1 MTDQKLENML
11 NLALDATEAEREKS
25 LQLNVGYDSL
35 ESQWEVIVKYSGNL
49 GEVLGDEIPIV
60 ELLNGFAILTVPQS
74 LIEGLTDYPQIEF
87 IEKPKRLFFAVNQGK
102 SASCMT
108 SVQSQFSPLG
118 MPLTGKGIL
127 VACVDSGIAYSHPD
141 FRNQDG
147 STRILRLWDQ
157 SIPGNPPKGYVIG
170 TEYTSE
176 QINAALAAETKAER
190 ERIVPSRDLSG
201 HGTGVMGI
209 AAGNGRASEGIY
221 RGVAYESDLIVV
233 KLGVSQEGGFPRTT
247 ELLQG
252 IDYVLRQAVTLGK
265 PVALNLSFGNNY
277 GSHSGESLLE
287 SYLDGAANLGRSVI
301 CVGTGNEGNGALHTS
316 GRLSQGENQEVALN
330 VDAYEP
336 TLNVQLWKQYVDDMA
351 FTLIHPNGE
360 VVGPFK
366 QILGPQRFSIQ
377 NTELLVYYGEPSPYS
392 ISQEIYIDILPTNQY
407 IDSGVWKIQ
416 LIPSKVVDGSYDLW
430 LPGGGVLNE
439 GTRFSFP
446 TPETTLT
453 IPSTAGRVISVG
465 AYNSRYMSYADFSG
479 RGYTRVVN
487 AVKPDLAAPGVD
499 IRTTAV
505 GGGYDNRTGT
515 SFAAPFVT
523 GAAALMME
531 WGIVKGNDPF
541 LYGEKVKAY
550 LRRGARPLLGG
561 EYPNNRIGY
570 GALCLRDS
578 FPIKK

>member
-49 GEVLGDEIPIV
+49 GEVLGDELPIV

-127 VACVDSGIAYSHPD
+127 VACVDSGIDYSHPD
-141 FRNQDG
+141 FSNQDG

-265 PVALNLSFGNNY
+265 PVALLS
-277 GSHSGESLLE
+277 
-287 SYLDGAANLGRSVI
+287 
-301 CVGTGNEGNGALHTS
+301 
-316 GRLSQGENQEVALN
+316 
-330 VDAYEP
+330 
-336 TLNVQLWKQYVDDMA
+336 
-351 FTLIHPNGE
+351 LIH
-360 VVGPFK
+360 
-366 QILGPQRFSIQ
+366 I
-377 NTELLVYYGEPSPYS
+377 
-392 ISQEIYIDILPTNQY
+392 
-407 IDSGVWKIQ
+407 
-416 LIPSKVVDGSYDLW
+416 
-430 LPGGGVLNE
+430 
-439 GTRFSFP
+439 
-446 TPETTLT
+446 
-453 IPSTAGRVISVG
+453 
-465 AYNSRYMSYADFSG
+465 
-479 RGYTRVVN
+479 
-487 AVKPDLAAPGVD
+487 
-499 IRTTAV
+499 
-505 GGGYDNRTGT
+505 
-515 SFAAPFVT
+515 
-523 GAAALMME
+523 
-531 WGIVKGNDPF
+531 
-541 LYGEKVKAY
+541 
-550 LRRGARPLLGG
+550 
-561 EYPNNRIGY
+561 
-570 GALCLRDS
+570 
-578 FPIKK
+578 

>member
-49 GEVLGDEIPIV
+49 GEVLGDELPIV

-74 LIEGLTDYPQIEF
+74 LIESLTDYPQIEF

-127 VACVDSGIAYSHPD
+127 VACVDSGIDYSHPD
-141 FRNQDG
+141 FSNQDG

-176 QINAALAAETKAER
+176 QINAALAAETKTER

-277 GSHSGESLLE
+277 GSH
-287 SYLDGAANLGRSVI
+287 
-301 CVGTGNEGNGALHTS
+301 
-316 GRLSQGENQEVALN
+316 
-330 VDAYEP
+330 EP
-336 TLNVQLWKQYVDDMA
+336 
-351 FTLIHPNGE
+351 
-360 VVGPFK
+360 
-366 QILGPQRFSIQ
+366 
-377 NTELLVYYGEPSPYS
+377 
-392 ISQEIYIDILPTNQY
+392 
-407 IDSGVWKIQ
+407 
-416 LIPSKVVDGSYDLW
+416 
-430 LPGGGVLNE
+430 
-439 GTRFSFP
+439 
-446 TPETTLT
+446 
-453 IPSTAGRVISVG
+453 
-465 AYNSRYMSYADFSG
+465 YN
-479 RGYTRVVN
+479 
-487 AVKPDLAAPGVD
+487 
-499 IRTTAV
+499 
-505 GGGYDNRTGT
+505 
-515 SFAAPFVT
+515 
-523 GAAALMME
+523 
-531 WGIVKGNDPF
+531 
-541 LYGEKVKAY
+541 
-550 LRRGARPLLGG
+550 
-561 EYPNNRIGY
+561 
-570 GALCLRDS
+570 
-578 FPIKK
+578 

>member
-49 GEVLGDEIPIV
+49 GEVLGDELPIV

-74 LIEGLTDYPQIEF
+74 LIESLTDYPQIEF

-127 VACVDSGIAYSHPD
+127 VACVDSGIDYSHPD
-141 FRNQDG
+141 FSNQDG

-316 GRLSQGENQEVALN
+316 GRLSQGENQEA
-330 VDAYEP
+330 
-336 TLNVQLWKQYVDDMA
+336 
-351 FTLIHPNGE
+351 
-360 VVGPFK
+360 
-366 QILGPQRFSIQ
+366 
-377 NTELLVYYGEPSPYS
+377 
-392 ISQEIYIDILPTNQY
+392 
-407 IDSGVWKIQ
+407 
-416 LIPSKVVDGSYDLW
+416 
-430 LPGGGVLNE
+430 
-439 GTRFSFP
+439 
-446 TPETTLT
+446 
-453 IPSTAGRVISVG
+453 STFRA
-465 AYNSRYMSYADFSG
+465 
-479 RGYTRVVN
+479 
-487 AVKPDLAAPGVD
+487 
-499 IRTTAV
+499 
-505 GGGYDNRTGT
+505 T
-515 SFAAPFVT
+515 S
-523 GAAALMME
+523 
-531 WGIVKGNDPF
+531 
-541 LYGEKVKAY
+541 
-550 LRRGARPLLGG
+550 
-561 EYPNNRIGY
+561 
-570 GALCLRDS
+570 
-578 FPIKK
+578 

>member
-49 GEVLGDEIPIV
+49 GEVLGDELPIV

-74 LIEGLTDYPQIEF
+74 LIESLTDYPQIEF

-127 VACVDSGIAYSHPD
+127 VACVDSGIDYSHPD
-141 FRNQDG
+141 FSNQDG

-277 GSHSGESLLE
+277 GSH
-287 SYLDGAANLGRSVI
+287 
-301 CVGTGNEGNGALHTS
+301 
-316 GRLSQGENQEVALN
+316 
-330 VDAYEP
+330 EP
-336 TLNVQLWKQYVDDMA
+336 
-351 FTLIHPNGE
+351 
-360 VVGPFK
+360 
-366 QILGPQRFSIQ
+366 
-377 NTELLVYYGEPSPYS
+377 
-392 ISQEIYIDILPTNQY
+392 
-407 IDSGVWKIQ
+407 
-416 LIPSKVVDGSYDLW
+416 
-430 LPGGGVLNE
+430 
-439 GTRFSFP
+439 
-446 TPETTLT
+446 
-453 IPSTAGRVISVG
+453 
-465 AYNSRYMSYADFSG
+465 YN
-479 RGYTRVVN
+479 
-487 AVKPDLAAPGVD
+487 
-499 IRTTAV
+499 
-505 GGGYDNRTGT
+505 
-515 SFAAPFVT
+515 
-523 GAAALMME
+523 
-531 WGIVKGNDPF
+531 
-541 LYGEKVKAY
+541 
-550 LRRGARPLLGG
+550 
-561 EYPNNRIGY
+561 
-570 GALCLRDS
+570 
-578 FPIKK
+578 

>member
-49 GEVLGDEIPIV
+49 GEVLGDELPIV

-74 LIEGLTDYPQIEF
+74 LIESLTDYPQIEF

-127 VACVDSGIAYSHPD
+127 VACVDSGIDYSHPD
-141 FRNQDG
+141 FSNQDG

-233 KLGVSQEGGFPRTT
+233 KLGVSQEGGFP
-247 ELLQG
+247 
-252 IDYVLRQAVTLGK
+252 
-265 PVALNLSFGNNY
+265 GN
-277 GSHSGESLLE
+277 
-287 SYLDGAANLGRSVI
+287 
-301 CVGTGNEGNGALHTS
+301 
-316 GRLSQGENQEVALN
+316 
-330 VDAYEP
+330 
-336 TLNVQLWKQYVDDMA
+336 
-351 FTLIHPNGE
+351 
-360 VVGPFK
+360 
-366 QILGPQRFSIQ
+366 
-377 NTELLVYYGEPSPYS
+377 
-392 ISQEIYIDILPTNQY
+392 
-407 IDSGVWKIQ
+407 
-416 LIPSKVVDGSYDLW
+416 
-430 LPGGGVLNE
+430 
-439 GTRFSFP
+439 
-446 TPETTLT
+446 
-453 IPSTAGRVISVG
+453 
-465 AYNSRYMSYADFSG
+465 
-479 RGYTRVVN
+479 
-487 AVKPDLAAPGVD
+487 
-499 IRTTAV
+499 
-505 GGGYDNRTGT
+505 
-515 SFAAPFVT
+515 
-523 GAAALMME
+523 
-531 WGIVKGNDPF
+531 
-541 LYGEKVKAY
+541 
-550 LRRGARPLLGG
+550 
-561 EYPNNRIGY
+561 
-570 GALCLRDS
+570 
-578 FPIKK
+578 

>member
-127 VACVDSGIAYSHPD
+127 VACVDSGIDYSHPD

-157 SIPGNPPKGYVIG
+157 SIPGNSPKGYVIG

-336 TLNVQLWKQYVDDMA
+336 TLNVQLWKQYVDEMEVA
-351 FTLIHPNGE
+351 LIHPNGQI
-360 VVGPFK
+360 VGPF
-366 QILGPQRFSIQ
+366 QEILGPQRFTAGS
-377 NTELLVYYGEPSPYS
+377 TEILLYYGKPAPFSL
-392 ISQEIYIDILPTNQY
+392 SQELYLEFIPRNQY
-407 IDSGVWKIQ
+407 VVDSGTWKIR
-416 LIPSKVVDGSYDLW
+416 LIPGKIVDGSYDLW
-430 LPGGGVLNE
+430 LPGGGVLNL
-439 GTRFSFP
+439 GTRFLFP

-453 IPSTAGRVISVG
+453 IPSTARKVISVG
-465 AYNSRYMSYADFSG
+465 AYDSRYLSYADFSG
-479 RGYTRVVN
+479 RGYTRVTRET
-487 AVKPDLAAPGVD
+487 KPDLAAPGVN
-499 IRTTAV
+499 IQTTTP
-505 GGGYDNRTGT
+505 GGGYTGRTGT
-515 SFAAPFVT
+515 SFATPFVT
-523 GAAALMME
+523 GAAALLME
-531 WGIVKGNDPF
+531 WGIVRGEDPF

-550 LRRGARPLLGG
+550 LRRGARRMPGM
-561 EYPNNRIGY
+561 EYPNEKLGY
-570 GALCLRDS
+570 GMLCVADS
-578 FPIKK
+578 IP

>member
-49 GEVLGDEIPIV
+49 GEVLGDELPIV

-74 LIEGLTDYPQIEF
+74 LIESLTDYPQIEF

-127 VACVDSGIAYSHPD
+127 VACVDSGIDYSHPD
-141 FRNQDG
+141 FSNQDG

-336 TLNVQLWKQYVDDMA
+336 TLNVQLWKQYVDEMEVA
-351 FTLIHPNGE
+351 LIHPNGQI
-360 VVGPFK
+360 VGPF
-366 QILGPQRFSIQ
+366 QETLGPQRFTAGS
-377 NTELLVYYGEPSPYS
+377 TEILLYYGKPAPFSL
-392 ISQEIYIDILPTNQY
+392 SQELYLEFIPRNQY
-407 IDSGVWKIQ
+407 VDSGTWKIR
-416 LIPSKVVDGSYDLW
+416 LIPGKIVDGSYDLW
-430 LPGGGVLNE
+430 LPGGGVLNL
-439 GTRFSFP
+439 GTRFLFP

-453 IPSTAGRVISVG
+453 IPSTARKVISVG
-465 AYNSRYMSYADFSG
+465 AYDSRYLSYADFSG
-479 RGYTRVVN
+479 RGYTRVTRET
-487 AVKPDLAAPGVD
+487 KPDLAAPGVN
-499 IRTTAV
+499 IQTTTP
-505 GGGYDNRTGT
+505 GGGYTGRTGT
-515 SFAAPFVT
+515 SFATPFVT
-523 GAAALMME
+523 GSAALMME
-531 WGIVKGNDPF
+531 WGIVNQNDPF

-550 LRRGARPLLGG
+550 LRRGAKHLLGQQTW
-561 EYPNNRIGY
+561 PNPRLGF
-570 GALCLRDS
+570 GVLCLQDS
-578 FPIKK
+578 FPV

>member
-25 LQLNVGYDSL
+25 LQLNVGYDPL
-35 ESQWEVIVKYSGNL
+35 EKQWEVIVKYSGDL
-49 GEVLGDEIPIV
+49 REVLGDEIPIV

-74 LIEGLTDYPQIEF
+74 LIERLTDYPQIEF

-127 VACVDSGIAYSHPD
+127 VACVDSGIDYSHPD

-147 STRILRLWDQ
+147 TTRILRLWDQ

-209 AAGNGRASEGIY
+209 AAGNGRASDGFY

-233 KLGVSQEGGFPRTT
+233 KLGVSREEGFPRTT

-252 IDYVLRQAVTLGK
+252 IDYVLRQAVALGK

-316 GRLSQGENQEVALN
+316 GRLSKRENQEVALN

-336 TLNVQLWKQYVDDMA
+336 TLNVQLWKQYVDEIGVA
-351 FTLIHPNGE
+351 LIHPNGQI
-360 VVGPFK
+360 VGPF
-366 QILGPQRFSIQ
+366 QEILGPQRFTVGS
-377 NTELLVYYGEPSPYS
+377 TEILLYYGKPAPFSL
-392 ISQEIYIDILPTNQY
+392 SQELYLEFIPRNQY
-407 IDSGVWKIQ
+407 VDSGTWKIR
-416 LIPSKVVDGSYDLW
+416 LIPGKIVDGSYDLW
-430 LPGGGVLNE
+430 LPGGGVLNL
-439 GTRFSFP
+439 GTRFLFP

-453 IPSTAGRVISVG
+453 IPSTARKVISVG
-465 AYNSRYMSYADFSG
+465 AYDSRYLSYADFSG
-479 RGYTRVVN
+479 RGYTRVTRET
-487 AVKPDLAAPGVD
+487 KPDLAAPGVN
-499 IRTTAV
+499 IQTTTP
-505 GGGYDNRTGT
+505 GGGYTGRTGT
-515 SFAAPFVT
+515 SFATPFVT

-531 WGIVKGNDPF
+531 WG
-541 LYGEKVKAY
+541 E
-550 LRRGARPLLGG
+550 
-561 EYPNNRIGY
+561 
-570 GALCLRDS
+570 
-578 FPIKK
+578 

>member
-25 LQLNVGYDSL
+25 LQLNVGYDPL
-35 ESQWEVIVKYSGNL
+35 EKQWEVIVKYSGDL
-49 GEVLGDEIPIV
+49 REVLGDEISIV

-74 LIEGLTDYPQIEF
+74 LIERLTDYPQIEF

-127 VACVDSGIAYSHPD
+127 VACVDSGIDYSHPD

-147 STRILRLWDQ
+147 TTRILRLWDQ

-209 AAGNGRASEGIY
+209 AAGNGRASDGVY

-233 KLGVSQEGGFPRTT
+233 KLGVSREGGFPRTT

-252 IDYVLRQAVTLGK
+252 IDYVLRQAVALGK

-316 GRLSQGENQEVALN
+316 GRLSKRENQEVALN

-336 TLNVQLWKQYVDDMA
+336 TLNVQLWKQYVDEIGVA
-351 FTLIHPNGE
+351 LIHPNGQI
-360 VVGPFK
+360 VGPF
-366 QILGPQRFSIQ
+366 QEILGPQRFTVGS
-377 NTELLVYYGEPSPYS
+377 TEILLYYGKPAPFSL
-392 ISQEIYIDILPTNQY
+392 SQELYLEFIPRNQY
-407 IDSGVWKIQ
+407 VDSGTWKIR
-416 LIPSKVVDGSYDLW
+416 LIPGKIVDGSYDLW
-430 LPGGGVLNE
+430 LPGGGVLNL
-439 GTRFSFP
+439 GTRFLFP

-453 IPSTAGRVISVG
+453 IPSTARKVISVG
-465 AYNSRYMSYADFSG
+465 AYDSRYLSYADFSG
-479 RGYTRVVN
+479 RGYTRVTRET
-487 AVKPDLAAPGVD
+487 KPDLAAPGVN
-499 IRTTAV
+499 IQTTTP
-505 GGGYDNRTGT
+505 GGGYTGRTGT
-515 SFAAPFVT
+515 SFATPFVT

-531 WGIVKGNDPF
+531 WGIIRGEDLF

-550 LRRGARPLLGG
+550 LRRGARRMPGM
-561 EYPNNRIGY
+561 EYPNEKLGY
-570 GALCLRDS
+570 GMLCVADS
-578 FPIKK
+578 IP